1 MEYSTNHLVFSLSAA
16 HENAGSTT
24 VLAKQAILAID
35 TSLTG
40 SQTELNPIELLMA
53 SQAACFIK
61 GIERIAPTLNFSFS
75 KVNVFLEAQ
84 RPETEARIS
93 DLSYR
98 IEIETE
104 ESDARLELLH
114 KNLKRQGTIYNT
126 ISASA
131 NLHGEIIRVSPAE

>member
-1 MEYSTNHLVFSLSAA
+1 MTVMTFNLSAS
-16 HENAGSTT
+16 HTPAGTTT
-24 VLAKQAILAID
+24 VWAKQATLLID
-35 TSLTG
+35 TSLDG
-40 SQTELNPIELLMA
+40 SQTELNPVELLMA
-53 SQAACFIK
+53 SQAACFLK

-98 IEIETE
+98 IEIETDE
-104 ESDARLELLH
+104 TDARLELLH

-131 NLHGEIIRVSPAE
+131 NLNGEIIRVSPTE

>member
-1 MEYSTNHLVFSLSAA
+1 MLTFSLSAI
-16 HENAGSTT
+16 HKSSGPTL
-24 VLAKQAILAID
+24 VFAKSASLAID

-40 SQTELNPIELLMA
+40 SQTELNPVELLMA
-53 SQAACFIK
+53 SQAACFLK

-93 DLSYR
+93 DLAYR

-104 ESDARLELLH
+104 ETDARLELLH

-131 NLHGEIIRVSPAE
+131 NLHGEIIRVSPTE

>member
-1 MEYSTNHLVFSLSAA
+1 MTVMTFNLRAEHPSSGPTLVTS
-16 HENAGSTT
+16 
-24 VLAKQAILAID
+24 KQAILAID
-35 TSLTG
+35 TGLTG

-75 KVNVFLEAQ
+75 KVEVFLKAQ

>member
-1 MEYSTNHLVFSLSAA
+1 MTVMTFSLSAQ
-16 HENAGSTT
+16 HPKAGPTSVT
-24 VLAKQAILAID
+24 AKQATLLID

-40 SQTELNPIELLMA
+40 SQTELNPVELLMA
-53 SQAACFIK
+53 SQAACFLK

-75 KVNVFLEAQ
+75 NVNVFLEAQ

-93 DLSYR
+93 DLAYR

-104 ESDARLELLH
+104 ETDARLELLH

-131 NLHGEIIRVSPAE
+131 NLHGEIIRVSPTE

>member
-1 MEYSTNHLVFSLSAA
+1 MFAKSA
-16 HENAGSTT
+16 T
-24 VLAKQAILAID
+24 LAID

-40 SQTELNPIELLMA
+40 SETELNPVELLMA
-53 SQAACFIK
+53 SQAACFLK

-104 ESDARLELLH
+104 ETDARLELLH

-126 ISASA
+126 ISSTT
-131 NLHGEIIRVSPAE
+131 NMHGEIIRVTPSA

>member
-1 MEYSTNHLVFSLSAA
+1 
-16 HENAGSTT
+16 
-24 VLAKQAILAID
+24 
-35 TSLTG
+35 
-40 SQTELNPIELLMA
+40 MA

-75 KVNVFLEAQ
+75 KVDVFLEAQ
-84 RPETEARIS
+84 RPEAEARIS

-104 ESDARLELLH
+104 ETDARLELLH

-131 NLHGEIIRVSPAE
+131 NLHGEIIRVARTQ